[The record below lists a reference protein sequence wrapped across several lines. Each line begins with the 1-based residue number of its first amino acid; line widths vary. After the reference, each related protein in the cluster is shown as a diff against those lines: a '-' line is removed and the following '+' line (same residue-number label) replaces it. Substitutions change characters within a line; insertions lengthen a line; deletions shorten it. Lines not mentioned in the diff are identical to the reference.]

1 MAERIRVSVFPIAF
15 SPHLGHQTAAVRRV
29 SRLLERYGRE
39 LDRAW
44 LGADAA
50 QVKILVREMTDR
62 CKRLEMRLGD
72 LEKEMAGSSDP
83 GTV

>member
-1 MAERIRVSVFPIAF
+1 MADRVGVDAF
-15 SPHLGHQTAAVRRV
+15 SILFAPRLGHQTAAVRRV

-44 LGADAA
+44 SGADARE
-50 QVKILVREMTDR
+50 VKIMVSEMTNR
-62 CKRLEMRLGD
+62 CKRLEMRLND
-72 LEKEMAGSSDP
+72 LEKAMTAQDDP

>member
-1 MAERIRVSVFPIAF
+1 MAKRIRAGTFPIAF
-15 SPHLGHQTAAVRRV
+15 SPRLGHQTAAVRRV

-44 LGADAA
+44 FGEDAD
-50 QVKILVREMTDR
+50 QVKRLVTEMTDR
-62 CKRLEMRLGD
+62 CKHLEMRLDD
-72 LEKEMAGSSDP
+72 LEKTMAGSDEP

>member
-1 MAERIRVSVFPIAF
+1 MAKLIRAGAFPIAF
-15 SPHLGHQTAAVRRV
+15 SPRLGHQTAAVRRV

-44 LGADAA
+44 RGEDAE
-50 QVKILVREMTDR
+50 QVKRMVTEMTDR
-62 CKRLEMRLGD
+62 CKRLEMRLDD
-72 LEKEMAGSSDP
+72 LEKVMAGSGEP